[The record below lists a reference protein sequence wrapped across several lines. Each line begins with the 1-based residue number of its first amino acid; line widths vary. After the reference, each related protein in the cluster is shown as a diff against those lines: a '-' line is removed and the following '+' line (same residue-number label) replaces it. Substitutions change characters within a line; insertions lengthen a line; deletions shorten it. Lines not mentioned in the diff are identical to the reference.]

1 MGLINTI
8 KAKKVESDPQDV
20 ARLNELI
27 QNFSP
32 PRANTMISS
41 VVQRVVMNKDGT
53 GGLVH
58 LYTGSKVD
66 SFVDLS
72 EVSLGGHGVI
82 PQPGDRIQI
91 FYIND
96 NASSFAAG
104 AQTRSWSALERAY
117 KELQPVSG
125 VILHSAK
132 KRSGFI
138 VGILPYGARAFLSLS
153 KANLSL
159 IETRGQ
165 SAIFMFRIIKMD
177 SRSLHIAVSMGEN
190 DSA

>member
-1 MGLINTI
+1 MQLIKII
-8 KAKKVESDPQDV
+8 KPRKVQSDPQDV
-20 ARLNELI
+20 NRLHELI
-27 QNFSP
+27 ENFSP
-32 PRANTMISS
+32 PRPNTMTSS
-41 VVQRVVMNKDGT
+41 IVQRVVMGKDG
-53 GGLVH
+53 GVVYLS
-58 LYTGSKVD
+58 TGSKVD
-66 SFVDLS
+66 SCVDLD
-72 EVSLGGHGVI
+72 EVSLGGHGVV

-96 NASSFAAG
+96 SSSSFAAG

-125 VILHSAK
+125 IILRRAK

-138 VGILPYGARAFLSLS
+138 VAILPYGARAFLSLS
-153 KANLSL
+153 KANLAL
-159 IETRGQ
+159 IETKGE

-190 DSA
+190 GNN